1 MGVHIR
7 LQRRGS
13 THKPFYHVVAADQ
26 KSPRDGKFL
35 EKLGYY
41 NPKTEPSTIELKEDR
56 VQHWYQKGAQLTNA
70 TKKLAKIKAIKLERQ
85 TLEKK

>member
-13 THKPFYHVVAADQ
+13 THSPFYHVVAADQ
-26 KSPRDGKFL
+26 RSPRDGKFL

-56 VQHWYQKGAQLTNA
+56 VQYWYSKGAQFTNT
-70 TKKLAKIKAIKLERQ
+70 TKKLAKIKSIKLERQ
-85 TLEKK
+85 KVEQK